1 MHSEEP
7 SKTAIS
13 APKQGFVTCAWFA
26 ITILV
31 GIIFYLQTLPVVEED
46 ESGGSED
53 VAGLVV
59 MELQAK
65 YILGVSKLSGEP
77 MLVSSQAAPLDIGTV
92 EQRQCFMAL
101 MIALGDGEAAN
112 RSALNL
118 QHDLEAYEKTLNESQ
133 GQNQEL
139 LEILMQGGELSESQK
154 KTLTSSLG
162 WFGTLLF
169 ADEAE
174 RQSIEE
180 AEAAKVIVVGLGVLG
195 IFLFG
200 LIGFG
205 FLLFFTTK
213 AMSGKL
219 KSKLNAINSRQG
231 IYAEVFFVWLI
242 LFLVLMTT
250 AGIIG
255 LTDSVKQQPLL
266 GISIT
271 LCAFFGSLTAVA
283 WALVRGISWA
293 QLKVDI
299 GLHTGT
305 GFIREVL
312 WGILGYGMTLPLM
325 LVGILCTLVLV
336 TIQAMFISMGDG
348 DPFHGTAGGS
358 HPIIVEVSNGGV
370 GMKIGL
376 LMLAAV
382 AAPIVEEI
390 MFRGVLYRQLRMS
403 SARMAHFISVI
414 LSIGLTSFVF
424 AAIHPQGWIGIPALM
439 SIAVG
444 MNLLR
449 EYRGSLIAPMVIH
462 ATSNGIVMTMMII
475 FMS

>member
-1 MHSEEP
+1 MQSEAHA
-7 SKTAIS
+7 KTPIS
-13 APKQGFVTCAWFA
+13 APKRGFVTFAWIA

-46 ESGGSED
+46 EEGGGED

-77 MLVSSQAAPLDIGTV
+77 MLVSAQAAPLDIGTV

-101 MIALGDGEAAN
+101 MIALRDDEAAN

-118 QHDLEAYEKTLNESQ
+118 KHDLEEYEKTLTESQ
-133 GQNQEL
+133 SQTQEL
-139 LEILMQGGELSESQK
+139 LDILMQGGSVSKTQEETLSA
-154 KTLTSSLG
+154 SLG

-174 RQSIEE
+174 RESIEE
-180 AEAAKVIVVGLGVLG
+180 TEAAKVVVVGLGGLG
-195 IFLFG
+195 IVLFG

-205 FLLFFTTK
+205 FLLYFATK
-213 AMSGKL
+213 AMSGTL
-219 KSKLNAINSRQG
+219 KSRLNAINSRQG
-231 IYAEVFFVWLI
+231 IYAEVFLLWLV

-250 AGIIG
+250 AGIISM
-255 LTDSVKQQPLL
+255 TDAVKEQPIL
-266 GISIT
+266 GIIIT
-271 LCAFFGSLTAVA
+271 LCAFFGSLVAVA

-293 QLKVDI
+293 EVKDDI

-305 GFIREVL
+305 GVIREAF

-325 LVGILCTLVLV
+325 LVGILCTLLLV
-336 TIQAMFISMGDG
+336 AIQTMLISMGDG

-358 HPIIVEVSNGGV
+358 HPIIVEVANGGI

-376 LMLAAV
+376 LLLAAV
-382 AAPIVEEI
+382 AAPVVEEI

-403 SARMAHFISVI
+403 SSWMSHFIGVVF
-414 LSIGLTSFVF
+414 SIGLTSFVF

-444 MNLLR
+444 MNMLR

-462 ATSNGIVMTMMII
+462 ATSNGIVMTMMMI

>member
-1 MHSEEP
+1 
-7 SKTAIS
+7 
-13 APKQGFVTCAWFA
+13 
-26 ITILV
+26 
-31 GIIFYLQTLPVVEED
+31 
-46 ESGGSED
+46 
-53 VAGLVV
+53 

-77 MLVSSQAAPLDIGTV
+77 TLVSAQAAPLDIGTV

-101 MIALGDGEAAN
+101 MIALGDDEAAN
-112 RSALNL
+112 RSAMNL
-118 QHDLEAYEKTLNESQ
+118 QYDLQDNDKNLNELQSQ
-133 GQNQEL
+133 TQEL
-139 LEILMQGGELSESQK
+139 LEILMEGGKLSEDQQE
-154 KTLTSSLG
+154 TLTSSLG

-174 RQSIEE
+174 RLSIEE
-180 AEAAKVIVVGLGVLG
+180 TEAAKVIVVGLGVLG

-205 FLLFFTTK
+205 FLLYFTTK
-213 AMSGKL
+213 VMGKSL

-231 IYAEVFFVWLI
+231 IYAEVFFIWLI

-250 AGIIG
+250 AGIISNA
-255 LTDSVKQQPLL
+255 DPVKEQPIL
-266 GISIT
+266 GIVIN
-271 LCAFFGSLTAVA
+271 LCAFFGSLSAIA
-283 WALVRGISWA
+283 WAIVRGISWS
-293 QLKVDI
+293 QLKDDI

-305 GFIREVL
+305 GILREVL

-325 LVGILCTLVLV
+325 LVGILCTLLLV
-336 TIQAMFISMGDG
+336 AIQTMFISMGDG

-358 HPIIVEVSNGGV
+358 HPIIVEVANGGV
-370 GMKIGL
+370 GIKIGL

-403 SARMAHFISVI
+403 TTLISNFVSSII
-414 LSIGLTSFVF
+414 LSIGLTSFIF

-449 EYRGSLIAPMVIH
+449 EYRGSLIAPIVIH
-462 ATSNGIVMTMMII
+462 SISNGIVMTMMMI